1 MREGGSRT
9 QMMRQQQEL
18 ADVVQPRVLLTVVRL
33 ILRIIPA
40 DASKDV
46 GLWYRPG
53 DPHSITLLRCRSQI
67 MRSD

>member
-1 MREGGSRT
+1 
-9 QMMRQQQEL
+9 MMRQQQEL
-18 ADVVQPRVLLTVVRL
+18 ADVVQPRVLLTVVRQMRQ

-46 GLWYRPG
+46 GLWYRRG
-53 DPHSITLLRCRSQI
+53 DLHSITLLRRRSQI